1 MNMKKLMTAIALAI
15 FVAAPAFAK
24 TAAHKHHPAPSTRGL
39 YMQSV
44 PSFSN
49 TPFGGRDPDPNVRT
63 ELQRDFGQSEGAY

>member
-1 MNMKKLMTAIALAI
+1 MKKLMTAIALATFI
-15 FVAAPAFAK
+15 AAPAFAK
-24 TAAHKHHPAPSTRGL
+24 TVAHKHHTAPSTRGL

-49 TPFGGRDPDPNVRT
+49 TPFGGQDPDPNVRT